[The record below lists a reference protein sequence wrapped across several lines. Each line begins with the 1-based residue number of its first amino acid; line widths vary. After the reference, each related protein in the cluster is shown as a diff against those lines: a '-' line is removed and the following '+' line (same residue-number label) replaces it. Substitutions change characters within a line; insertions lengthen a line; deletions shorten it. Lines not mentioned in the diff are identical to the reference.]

1 MRRFQIFDFKNAA
14 TLKTRLGV
22 LKVVRNIIMRYR
34 SYDFLLTF
42 YSNYDSIHGI
52 LSQKKFNFSTPVY
65 FAPLQTGFSMELGI
79 GASAMKNRN
88 DWAIRW
94 SKKFQDRFSCL
105 DTILACDIQPRYHSN
120 NRAMLCVAR
129 A

>member
-42 YSNYDSIHGI
+42 YSNCDSIHGI
-52 LSQKKFNFSTPVY
+52 LSPKKNQFFNFGV
-65 FAPLQTGFSMELGI
+65 FCAAADRVLNGI
-79 GASAMKNRN
+79 GYR
-88 DWAIRW
+88 R
-94 SKKFQDRFSCL
+94 
-105 DTILACDIQPRYHSN
+105 
-120 NRAMLCVAR
+120 
-129 A
+129 